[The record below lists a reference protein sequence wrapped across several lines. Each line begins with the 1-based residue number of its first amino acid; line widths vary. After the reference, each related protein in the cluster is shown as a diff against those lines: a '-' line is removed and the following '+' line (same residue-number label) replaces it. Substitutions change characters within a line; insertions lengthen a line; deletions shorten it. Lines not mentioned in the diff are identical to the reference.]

1 MSTTEIPPPTGYER
15 IACPLCG
22 ADGGDVVLRGRDR
35 VLNEPVK
42 LTIVRCAG
50 CALCYLNPRPLP
62 ERLGAYYPQDYH
74 AHRRQ
79 KGDVVGDG
87 TSGRLRKLLLRH
99 LYARPER
106 KPSGVAGAFASTLI
120 ALRDSER
127 LGAGLPVRGAGR
139 LLDFGCGH
147 GKLLR
152 RMRAAGWDVVGL
164 DFSEQAVNAVRAGG
178 LEAHQ
183 GTLPHPAIASE
194 SFDAVVMEH
203 ALEHV
208 PDPLAVLRGA
218 RDALRPG
225 GTLLVHVPNFNA
237 WEVHRFGEHAIQVD
251 LPRHLLHFEPAT
263 LAKTLERAGF
273 ADVKVDA
280 RPRRGSVRKSIH
292 LARQHSGR
300 PLSKWMN
307 LDAAHRLICR
317 RNRNSD
323 RGSDLIATA
332 TRPA

>member
-1 MSTTEIPPPTGYER
+1 MSTTNIPPPPGYEH

-22 ADGGDVVLRGRDR
+22 ADGGVIVLRGRDR
-35 VLNEPVK
+35 VLNEPVE
-42 LTIVRCAG
+42 LTIIRCDA
-50 CALCYLNPRPLP
+50 CALCYLNPRPQL

-74 AHRRQ
+74 AHRTQ

-87 TSGRLRKLLLRH
+87 TSVRIRKLLLRH

-106 KPSGVAGAFASTLI
+106 KPTGVAGAFASTLL

-127 LGAGLPVRGAGR
+127 LGAGLQVRGAGK

-152 RMRAAGWDVVGL
+152 RMQAAGWDVVGL
-164 DFSEQAVNAVRAGG
+164 DFSEQAVAAVRAAG
-178 LEAHQ
+178 LEAQQ
-183 GTLPHPAIASE
+183 GTLPHPAIARE

-218 RDALRPG
+218 HEALRPG
-225 GTLLVHVPNFNA
+225 GALLVHVPNFNA
-237 WEVHRFGEHAIQVD
+237 WEVERFGEHAIQVD

-263 LAKTLERAGF
+263 LAKLLERARFGE
-273 ADVKVDA
+273 VKVET
-280 RPRRGSVRKSIH
+280 RPRRGSVRKSIN
-292 LARQHSGR
+292 LARQSGR

-307 LDAAHRLICR
+307 LDATHRLICR

-323 RGSDLIATA
+323 RGSDLIAMA
-332 TRPA
+332 AKPA